1 MAEVP
6 EVETLARDLC
16 ALVVGRTLLGVR
28 VLQPAAVRFPDPA
41 AFEDLL
47 AGRRV
52 EDANR
57 RAKHLLCDLS
67 GGALLALHMMLHGT
81 LRLFPAGAPPDAQT
95 MVVFALDGGEELHLR
110 DRKGFARVAAGPA
123 GEVAARLKLAELGPE
138 LLGADF
144 TPEQLAARL
153 AGRRGVLKTALVD
166 QKIVAGLGNRDV
178 DESLWE
184 AQIDPRRRAGSLTPA
199 EAAAFH
205 AAARAVLAEGIALR
219 GTMTDLRGVR
229 GRARQDRKIYDH
241 RGEPC
246 PRCATPIERTFIG
259 QAVTYYCPGCQ
270 R

>member
-6 EVETLARDLC
+6 EVETLVRDLC
-16 ALVVGRTLLGVR
+16 ALVVGREVAGAR
-28 VLQPAAVRFPDPA
+28 VLQPAAVRFPEPA
-41 AFEDLL
+41 ALGELV

-57 RAKHLLCDLS
+57 RAKYLLLDLS
-67 GGALLALHMMLHGT
+67 GGVTLALHMMLHGT
-81 LRLFPAGAPPDAQT
+81 LRLFPTDSPPDEQT
-95 MVVFALDGGEELHLR
+95 LAVFALDGGEELHLR

-123 GEVAARLKLAELGPE
+123 AEVAARLKLAELGPE
-138 LLGADF
+138 LLDAAF

-184 AQIDPRRRAGSLTPA
+184 AQIDPRRRAGSLSA
-199 EAAAFH
+199 EETAAFY

-229 GRARQDRKIYDH
+229 GGARQDRKIYNH